1 MPVIVA
7 LLTARFTAPSTNI
20 VEANETLSLNVEIP
34 VTLIPA
40 PSVVIPTSVIPVI
53 LPLLS
58 TVIRADLSKS
68 PYVPAAAPV
77 NAVNPAPDAPAVI
90 NPTIAL
96 STYPVVAI
104 PATALST

>member
-1 MPVIVA
+1 MIVA
-7 LLTARFTAPSTNI
+7 LLTARFTAPSTNM
-20 VEANETLSLNVEIP
+20 VEPNETLSLKVETP
-34 VTLIPA
+34 ETFTPA
-40 PSVVIPTSVIPVI
+40 PSVVIATCVMLVI
-53 LPLLS
+53 LPFAS
-58 TVIRADLSKS
+58 TTICAEFPLS